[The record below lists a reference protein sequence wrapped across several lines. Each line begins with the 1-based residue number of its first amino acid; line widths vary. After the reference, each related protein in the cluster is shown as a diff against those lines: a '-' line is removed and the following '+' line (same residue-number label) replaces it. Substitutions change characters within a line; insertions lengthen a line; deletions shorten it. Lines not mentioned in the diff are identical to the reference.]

1 MPFTQHEK
9 DIICEAIE
17 IIISRVGRELRH
29 TDNPTPEKE
38 SPTVDSEAENQNER
52 ERFYTIKEFCKKHSW
67 PTEHSIRWMM
77 FNAEQNGFDKVVRR
91 VGRRILIKEEEFYK
105 WLEGKTHTC

>member
-1 MPFTQHEK
+1 MPFTRQEK
-9 DIICEAIE
+9 DTICEAIE
-17 IIISRVGRELRH
+17 IIITRVGRELRQ

-38 SPTVDSEAENQNER
+38 LSTVDSEVENQNEG

-91 VGRRILIKEEEFYK
+91 VGRRILIKENEFYNWVNSK
-105 WLEGKTHTC
+105 SNL